1 VGSKVYQWFL
11 WIMLV
16 SKVVGVIDSPPI
28 TVLPLAL
35 TNPVGTST
43 KHLPSKAQTG
53 NTVEDGGGARG

>member
-1 VGSKVYQWFL
+1 
-11 WIMLV
+11 MLV